1 MRIED
6 IKFKQKASERIYT
19 DYMKRIKRATAS
31 LSKINQDDIYM
42 EFNSHIFEAIQHKN
56 ETNQLDSLLDII
68 EKLGSPEEVLKPL
81 VADKKL
87 EQATKTFNPIHV
99 FKALVLNFTNGV
111 SYIFFF
117 IMYLFLFGFV
127 FLIFAKIIN
136 PSLVGL
142 HMKKESLSI
151 FVLGITSSHDQ
162 IKNQTTEVLGNW
174 FIPVMLLS
182 IIIFYFLI
190 TLLLKLKKSINKKHS
205 HEKNYHYQFISSYC
219 YERLLPKFQY
229 KKT

>member
-6 IKFKQKASERIYT
+6 IKFEEKASQRIYN
-19 DYMKRIKRATAS
+19 DYMKRIKKATAS

-42 EFNSHIFEAIQHKN
+42 EFNSHIYESIQHKN
-56 ETNQLDSLLDII
+56 GTNEVDVLLDII

-87 EQATKTFNPIHV
+87 EQATKTFNPVHV
-99 FKALVLNFTNGV
+99 FKALILNFTNGI

-117 IMYLFLFGFV
+117 VLYLFLFGFV
-127 FLIFAKIIN
+127 FLIFAKIFN

-142 HMKKESLSI
+142 YMKKDSFSV
-151 FVLGITSSHDQ
+151 FVLGIINPEDQ
-162 IKNQTTEVLGNW
+162 VKSQTYEVLGNW

-182 IIIFYFLI
+182 IVFFYFII
-190 TLLLKLKKSINKKHS
+190 TLLLKFKKSINQKT
-205 HEKNYHYQFISSYC
+205 
-219 YERLLPKFQY
+219 LL
-229 KKT
+229 

>member
-6 IKFKQKASERIYT
+6 IKFKQKASQRIYT

-56 ETNQLDSLLDII
+56 ETNELDSLLDII

-99 FKALVLNFTNGV
+99 FKALVLNFTNGI

-117 IMYLFLFGFV
+117 ILYLFLFGFV

-142 HMKKESLSI
+142 HMKKESLSVFI
-151 FVLGITSSHDQ
+151 LGITSSHDQ

-190 TLLLKLKKSINKKHS
+190 TLLLKLKKSIN
-205 HEKNYHYQFISSYC
+205 Q
-219 YERLLPKFQY
+219 
-229 KKT
+229 KTLS

>member
-6 IKFKQKASERIYT
+6 IKFEEKASQRIYN
-19 DYMKRIKRATAS
+19 DYMKRIRKATAS
-31 LSKINQDDIYM
+31 LSKIDQDDIYM
-42 EFNSHIFEAIQHKN
+42 EFNSHIYESIHRKKDGN
-56 ETNQLDSLLDII
+56 EIDLLLDII
-68 EKLGSPEEVLKPL
+68 EKLGLPEEVLKPL

-117 IMYLFLFGFV
+117 VLYLFLFGFV
-127 FLIFAKIIN
+127 FLIFAKIYN

-142 HMKKESLSI
+142 YMKKDSFSV
-151 FVLGITSSHDQ
+151 FVLGMINPESQ
-162 IKNQTTEVLGNW
+162 IKNNIHEVLGNW

-182 IIIFYFLI
+182 IVLFYFLI
-190 TLLLKLKKSINKKHS
+190 TLLLKFKKSIN
-205 HEKNYHYQFISSYC
+205 Q
-219 YERLLPKFQY
+219 
-229 KKT
+229 KTLS

>member
-1 MRIED
+1 MRIEE
-6 IKFKQKASERIYT
+6 IKFKQKASQRIYN

-142 HMKKESLSI
+142 HMKKESLSV

-190 TLLLKLKKSINKKHS
+190 TLLLKLKKSIN
-205 HEKNYHYQFISSYC
+205 Q
-219 YERLLPKFQY
+219 
-229 KKT
+229 KTLS

>member
-6 IKFKQKASERIYT
+6 IKFKQKASQRIYT

-56 ETNQLDSLLDII
+56 EVNELDSLLDII

-81 VADKKL
+81 IADKKL
-87 EQATKTFNPIHV
+87 EQATQTFNPVHV
-99 FKALVLNFTNGV
+99 FKALVLNFTNGI
-111 SYIFFF
+111 SYILFSVL
-117 IMYLFLFGFV
+117 YLFLFGFV
-127 FLIFAKIIN
+127 ILIFAKIVN

-142 HMKKESLSI
+142 FMKKDSLSF
-151 FVLGITSSHDQ
+151 FVLGIFNPQDMA
-162 IKNQTTEVLGNW
+162 KNQVTEVLGNW

-182 IIIFYFLI
+182 IIVFYFII
-190 TLLLKLKKSINKKHS
+190 TLLLKFKKSIN
-205 HEKNYHYQFISSYC
+205 Q
-219 YERLLPKFQY
+219 
-229 KKT
+229 KTLS